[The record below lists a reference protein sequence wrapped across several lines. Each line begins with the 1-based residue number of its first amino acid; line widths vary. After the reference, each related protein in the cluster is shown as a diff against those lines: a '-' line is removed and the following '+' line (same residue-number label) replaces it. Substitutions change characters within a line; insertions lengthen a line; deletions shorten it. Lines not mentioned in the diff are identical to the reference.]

1 MQLAGGSSESRLS
14 PSVEVG
20 DLGDDGG
27 GGGGCGGAA
36 INGLDVDV
44 DDGGFVIKV
53 QFEQLIA
60 QVSSDYC

>member
-1 MQLAGGSSESRLS
+1 MS

-20 DLGDDGG
+20 DLSDDGG

-44 DDGGFVIKV
+44 NDGGFVIKI
-53 QFEQLIA
+53 QIE
-60 QVSSDYC
+60 